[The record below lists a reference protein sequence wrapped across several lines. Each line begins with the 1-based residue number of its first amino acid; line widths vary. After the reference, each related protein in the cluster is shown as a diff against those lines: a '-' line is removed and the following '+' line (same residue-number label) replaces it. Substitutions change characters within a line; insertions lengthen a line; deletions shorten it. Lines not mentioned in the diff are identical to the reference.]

1 MAEALGWW
9 GVPLAIA
16 AGTMR
21 GGTPF
26 LFVSLGECL
35 TEKSGKINLGLEGT
49 LLTGAMT
56 AYATS
61 YLTGSPWLGLIVAG
75 LAGMVLGFIH
85 AWLCQQPRVN
95 DVAVGIA
102 MIIFGS
108 GIAFFFGKP
117 FIQPSAPK
125 LPTIDLGGWSSMP
138 ALESALQISPLF
150 LLGVAIAPLMLWF
163 FKSTRWGLFIR
174 AVGDS
179 PDAALAMG
187 VSIKQVRMLCIIA
200 GSFLAGL
207 GGASLSLYY
216 PGVWNENIS
225 SGQGLMAVALV
236 IFARWNPIQCLY
248 ASLLFGG
255 AQALGPAL
263 QSVGITQGYYLFN
276 AAPYVLTLAIMIITC
291 SPKRTLTGAPGAL
304 GQVTRPILRGAM
316 LETVN
321 FAVNGTLMWGLEL
334 NGNLLNVGATFVR
347 EAKTEPAYR
356 LWSIDDRHPAM
367 LRVTTGGSAIAL
379 EVWRVPVAGLATILL
394 QEPPGIVYR

>member
-1 MAEALGWW
+1 MAAEATQAIGWW
-9 GVPLAIA
+9 GVLLAIA

-56 AYATS
+56 AYGVS
-61 YLTGSPWLGLIVAG
+61 YLTGSPWLGVIAAG
-75 LAGMVLGFIH
+75 IAGALLGVIH
-85 AWLCQQPRVN
+85 GWLSQQPRVN

-117 FIQPSAPK
+117 FIQPKAPQ
-125 LPTIDLGGWSSMP
+125 LPTIDLGNWSDIP
-138 ALESALQISPLF
+138 ALQAALQITPLF
-150 LLGVAIAPLMLWF
+150 LLGLAIAPVMNWF
-163 FKSTRWGLFIR
+163 FRSTRWGLFVR

-179 PDAALAMG
+179 PEAARAMG
-187 VSIKQVRMLCIIA
+187 VSIFKVRMLSIIA
-200 GSFLAGL
+200 GSFLAGI

-216 PGVWNENIS
+216 PGLWTERIS

-236 IFARWNPIQCLY
+236 IFARWNPIQCLW

-263 QSVGITQGYYLFN
+263 QSVGIKEGYYLFN
-276 AAPYVLTLAIMIITC
+276 AAPYILTLFIMIFTC
-291 SPKRTLTGAPGAL
+291 SSKKMISGAPGAL
-304 GQVTRPILRGAM
+304 GT
-316 LETVN
+316 
-321 FAVNGTLMWGLEL
+321 
-334 NGNLLNVGATFVR
+334 
-347 EAKTEPAYR
+347 
-356 LWSIDDRHPAM
+356 S
-367 LRVTTGGSAIAL
+367 S
-379 EVWRVPVAGLATILL
+379 
-394 QEPPGIVYR
+394 

>member
-1 MAEALGWW
+1 MANEALGWL

-56 AYATS
+56 AYAVS
-61 YLTGSPWLGLIVAG
+61 YLTQSPWSGVIAAG

-85 AWLCQQPRVN
+85 AWLTQQPRVN

-108 GIAFFFGKP
+108 GIAFFLGKP
-117 FIQPSAPK
+117 FIQPSAPQ
-125 LPTIDLGGWSSMP
+125 LATFALGGWSSNASVQE
-138 ALESALQISPLF
+138 ALRISPLF
-150 LLGVAIAPLMLWF
+150 VIGVLLAPMLTWF
-163 FKSTRWGLFIR
+163 FKSTRWGLFVR

-187 VSIKQVRMLCIIA
+187 ISIAKVRMLSIVA
-200 GSFLAGL
+200 GSFLAGI

-216 PGVWNENIS
+216 PGIWSERIS

-236 IFARWNPIQCLY
+236 IFARWQPIQCLY

-263 QSVGITQGYYLFN
+263 QSIGITQGYYLFN
-276 AAPYVLTLAIMIITC
+276 AAPYILTLAIMIATC
-291 SPKRTLTGAPGAL
+291 SPHRKISGAPGAL
-304 GQVTRPILRGAM
+304 GTS
-316 LETVN
+316 N
-321 FAVNGTLMWGLEL
+321 
-334 NGNLLNVGATFVR
+334 
-347 EAKTEPAYR
+347 
-356 LWSIDDRHPAM
+356 
-367 LRVTTGGSAIAL
+367 
-379 EVWRVPVAGLATILL
+379 
-394 QEPPGIVYR
+394 

>member
-1 MAEALGWW
+1 MAAETVGWW

-49 LLTGAMT
+49 LLTGAMS
-56 AYATS
+56 AYAIS
-61 YLTGSPWLGLIVAG
+61 YLTGSPWLGVLMAGVAG
-75 LAGMVLGFIH
+75 MALGFIH
-85 AWLCQQPRVN
+85 AWLTQQPKVN

-108 GIAFFFGKP
+108 GVAFFLGKP
-117 FIQPSAPK
+117 FIQPSAPQ
-125 LPTIDLGGWSSMP
+125 LPTFNLGDWSSISSLQE
-138 ALESALQISPLF
+138 ALKISPLF
-150 LLGVAIAPLMLWF
+150 LLGVALAPIMTWF

-187 VSIKQVRMLCIIA
+187 VSIKKVRMLAIIA
-200 GSFLAGL
+200 GSFLAGI

-216 PGVWNENIS
+216 PGIWSERIS
-225 SGQGLMAVALV
+225 TGQGLMAVALV
-236 IFARWNPIQCLY
+236 IFARWQPMQCLY

-255 AQALGPAL
+255 AQAIGPAL

-276 AAPYVLTLAIMIITC
+276 AAPYILTLGIMILTC
-291 SPKRTLTGAPGAL
+291 SPTRTISGAPGAL
-304 GQVTRPILRGAM
+304 G
-316 LETVN
+316 
-321 FAVNGTLMWGLEL
+321 
-334 NGNLLNVGATFVR
+334 
-347 EAKTEPAYR
+347 
-356 LWSIDDRHPAM
+356 S
-367 LRVTTGGSAIAL
+367 GS
-379 EVWRVPVAGLATILL
+379 
-394 QEPPGIVYR
+394 